1 MARHFPLL
9 FPLSIAAASLSI
21 CVQAT
26 PSQAVEQWDWVFIVD
41 PNTRGSGLFV
51 TEDVVPTANTTYS
64 ILSIS
69 GVYAQSGVPYRIDGL
84 SFFNG
89 SDNIFQWDGNSSSDI
104 IASGNGISFRTSGGF
119 DVNLYSSV
127 GLGPVNT
134 IKRGTQNLN
143 VPLSRLYPELPVP
156 GPLPVFGAAAAFGWS
171 RRLRRRCR
179 TTA

>member
-1 MARHFPLL
+1 MD
-9 FPLSIAAASLSI
+9 
-21 CVQAT
+21 V
-26 PSQAVEQWDWVFIVD
+26 
-41 PNTRGSGLFV
+41 NTFGGGLFV

-64 ILSIS
+64 ILSIYGS
-69 GVYAQSGVPYRIDGL
+69 YKQSTRFYTIEGL

-89 SDNIFQWDGNSSSDI
+89 SDNIFQWDGTSSSNI

-134 IKRGTQNLN
+134 IKRGTQNSN
-143 VPLSRLYPELPVP
+143 VIVSSLEPELPVP

-171 RRLRRRCR
+171 RRLRRCCR